1 MAEVVEF
8 HVSGQGA
15 VPCIVAGRR
24 ALYRS
29 NATCDGLNFSVLH
42 LLSRHTPSVV
52 VLNIS
57 FVPSDAWAV
66 VPVIA
71 PLATV
76 GVATFSRF
84 LVFVEVYFKIPQWNV
99 IVMHVVVKVNEA
111 RVDGSVGFDDWNIG
125 QVNAAWDCSSIRP
138 YAADHAISDHDI
150 ALVEN
155 VVFSIHGDNASLQ
168 EVSIVR
174 HWVWD
179 VVALDDVQCHV

>member
-1 MAEVVEF
+1 
-8 HVSGQGA
+8 
-15 VPCIVAGRR
+15 
-24 ALYRS
+24 
-29 NATCDGLNFSVLH
+29 
-42 LLSRHTPSVV
+42 
-52 VLNIS
+52 
-57 FVPSDAWAV
+57 
-66 VPVIA
+66 
-71 PLATV
+71 
-76 GVATFSRF
+76 
-84 LVFVEVYFKIPQWNV
+84 
-99 IVMHVVVKVNEA
+99 MHVVVKVNEA